1 MKSREEHL
9 AWFTVLVVSLCFIA
23 AHAQGYS
30 GQGNLTQSSQRPEST
45 PTSRDSKATEGAPTQ
60 SSATL
65 PADILN
71 HELKTIDDGVLKLAD
86 YSGKIIVVN
95 LFASWCAP
103 CRQNLWDLI
112 KLKADYKPRDIEVI
126 GVVAHENDPNIDYL
140 RTFAQQQEI
149 NFSVVWDKGDFG
161 ESLVK
166 AVNGRTLLPQT
177 LVIDKGGR
185 IRSHFQGFSSENTPK
200 FLRKT
205 LDQITKEEEPNKT
218 SLSP

>member
-71 HELKTIDDGVLKLAD
+71 HELKTIDDRVLKLAD

-126 GVVAHENDPNIDYL
+126 GRSYARKRSEH
-140 RTFAQQQEI
+140 R
-149 NFSVVWDKGDFG
+149 
-161 ESLVK
+161 
-166 AVNGRTLLPQT
+166 LPPH
-177 LVIDKGGR
+177 
-185 IRSHFQGFSSENTPK
+185 IRSTARNQ
-200 FLRKT
+200 FLRGLGQRRLWRVAGEGSERT
-205 LDQITKEEEPNKT
+205 DPFTPD
-218 SLSP
+218 SRY